1 MQPIIKHFFHQETF
15 TLTYVVSCPETKKC
29 VVIDPVLD
37 FDIYSG
43 EIDCCSLINVVNYI
57 ESNKLSLLWSI
68 ETHAHADHVSAA
80 YYLKRLLGC
89 RIGCSK
95 QITTIQTNF
104 KSLFNFPAFPDNGQQ
119 FDQLFN
125 DNDELTVGTLTIN
138 ILSTPGHTADCV
150 TYVIGKHA
158 FIGDT
163 LFMPDSGSARCDFP
177 DGSAK
182 TLYQSI
188 QRIYNLGDDT
198 TLYMCHD
205 YLPEGRE
212 LKYKCTVGEQKLSNI
227 QVDENTTQDKYIQIR
242 EKRDSG
248 MNVPRLIYPSLQLNI
263 NAGKLPD
270 IEPNQQRYL
279 KLPLTPSK
287 ALAKILN

>member
-1 MQPIIKHFFHQETF
+1 MQPTIKHFFHQETF

-43 EIDCCSLINVVNYI
+43 EIDCCSLIDVVNYI

-80 YYLKRLLGC
+80 YYLKTLLGC

-104 KSLFNFPAFPDNGQQ
+104 KSLFNLPTFPDKGQQ

-125 DNDELTVGTLTIN
+125 DNDELTVGSLTIN

-150 TYVIGKHA
+150 TYVIGSHA

-177 DGSAK
+177 GGSAK

-212 LKYKCTVGEQKLSNI
+212 LKYKCTVAEQKLSNI

-263 NAGKLPD
+263 NAGKLPN